1 VGISDVVNSP
11 VTALEVERLEE
22 LLEERL
28 GLSCVDWQRAR
39 LASLVARRAGSPLAG
54 RSGAERPL
62 SRAELQLCI
71 EQVSVSETYFF
82 REPAHFTVL
91 AETALPERLRHGPLG
106 RPLRILSVG
115 CSSGEETYS
124 AAIALREHRADLAA
138 GRILLQGIDIHAALL
153 QKAER
158 ARYSAWALRATSQ
171 QLREE
176 CFRRDGEDYQLRA
189 ELRGLASFEERN
201 LFDPD
206 PYFWRPAS
214 IDIIFCRNVLIY
226 FSERSLRLAI
236 ARFSTA
242 LADGGFL
249 FLGHSETLRGVSDD
263 FTQCH
268 SHDTFFY
275 RKKPAAPTRE
285 ARPVASPAS
294 ATDAEP
300 DLSATTWFE
309 RIQRST
315 QRVAELTA
323 APPPPSSAAAE
334 PRPATAGLGW
344 EPFAP
349 VLQLIA
355 AEQFDRALEL
365 LEKLPPPL
373 AHSATATLIAT
384 TILCGQ
390 GRRAA
395 SQQAAQRLLDG
406 GHHVAE
412 AHFLLGLS
420 YEHQGDLERAQ
431 KSQREAIR
439 SAPRFAMAHLHVG
452 ILLRRAGQR
461 QQARAA
467 LRQALEF
474 LAHEPS
480 ERILL
485 FGGGFQREALLSL
498 CRAELRG
505 VGGEP

>member
-1 VGISDVVNSP
+1 M
-11 VTALEVERLEE
+11 TALEVERLEG

-39 LASLVARRAGSPLAG
+39 LASLVASRAGSLIGGPP
-54 RSGAERPL
+54 GAERPL

-82 REPAHFTVL
+82 REPAHFAVL
-91 AETALPERLRHGPLG
+91 TDIALPERLRHAPPG

-124 AAIALREHRADLAA
+124 VAIALREHRADLAA
-138 GRILLQGIDIHAALL
+138 GRIVLRGIDVHAALL
-153 QKAER
+153 HKAER
-158 ARYSAWALRATSQ
+158 ARYSAWALRATSP

-176 CFRRDGEDYQLRA
+176 CFRREGEDYQLRA
-189 ELRGLASFEERN
+189 ELRDLASFEERN

-206 PYFWRPAS
+206 PYFWRPES

-226 FSERSLRLAI
+226 FSERSLRQAI

-263 FTQCH
+263 FEQCH

-275 RKKPAAPTRE
+275 RKKPAPPAPQT
-285 ARPVASPAS
+285 RPVATAASPA
-294 ATDAEP
+294 DAELDRSP
-300 DLSATTWFE
+300 TSWFE

-323 APPPPSSAAAE
+323 APSPLSSATAE
-334 PRPATAGLGW
+334 PRPPAAGPGW

-373 AHSATATLIAT
+373 AHSATATLIET

-395 SQQAAQRLLDG
+395 SQQAAQRLLDD

-412 AHFLLGLS
+412 AHFLLGLGS
-420 YEHQGDLERAQ
+420 EHQGDLERAQ

-439 SAPRFAMAHLHVG
+439 TAPRFAMAHLHLG

-461 QQARAA
+461 QPARAA
-467 LRQALEF
+467 LRQALE
-474 LAHEPS
+474 LLMHEPN